1 MLRTLPA
8 VFLLG
13 VASVAN
19 AAYNP
24 STDLISLHFDHAPDR
39 DDGHAAVAGLIVS
52 RHHGFTPHVVGGA
65 YGVRNASQYDAG
77 SERVMDA
84 AWPGAW
90 VNAHSNRAGAVQQT
104 VNRWTGTLAAGGD
117 IWVAEGGQSDM
128 TADVVRQLQ
137 QAGYNT
143 ASRVH
148 VVQHSGWNEDHAD
161 GADLNYVR
169 NNTNYIRIDDGNNP
183 NGTADLRFERGQD
196 FVNVA
201 RSSAYASQW
210 NVAFD
215 YLNPNEKVDFSDTV
229 ELLHILGIGRDQIA
243 DVDEFGRFY
252 LQGGSTPAPSNNV
265 SPPVSASAPQNS
277 GAAFVAIRVEAESAD
292 NLGAGWSL
300 TNNNVLPNIQPDP
313 DPSHAGGAGSNGYLE
328 LLPDTRVTHGDPL
341 ITGTNFWDTAGTGPA
356 LDYYVSIPETGRYL
370 VYVKAYSTGTEDNG
384 IHVGLNNSNPAS
396 GQRIQWCDGKNQ
408 WTWSSAQR
416 TSSNH
421 CGTPRTIY
429 LDITSTGL
437 NRITFTARED
447 GFEFD
452 QFILLKENHGG
463 SQTCFPLSDDR
474 IRCTDQ
480 SGNTLSDTF
489 VALSNSDS
497 SNAVS
502 GGNSSSSAGNNAT
515 NSSSS
520 NATSGS
526 SGGPAACASADSDS
540 DGDGWGWE
548 NGQSCRV
555 TSGSQS
561 ATSGSVASSSSSGS
575 SSVVPACSSAAVDP
589 DGDGWGWENN
599 QSCQVGSGAG
609 NASAAVVSSDGR
621 PVCSSSAADP
631 DGDGWGWENNQT
643 CIVR

>member
-1 MLRTLPA
+1 MLRIFVVALA
-8 VFLLG
+8 FLLPG
-13 VASVAN
+13 LSG
-19 AAYNP
+19 AAYNA
-24 STDLISLHFDHAPDR
+24 STDLISLHYDHAPDP

-65 YGVRNASQYDAG
+65 YGVRNASQYNPA
-77 SERVMDA
+77 SETVMHS

-90 VNAHSNRAGAVQQT
+90 VNAHSNWSSAVQQT
-104 VNRWTGTLAAGGD
+104 VNRWIGTLAAGGD
-117 IWVAEGGQSDM
+117 VWVAEGGQSDF

-143 ASRVH
+143 RSRIH
-148 VVQHSGWNEDHAD
+148 VVQHSQWNEDHAD
-161 GADLNYVR
+161 GSDLAFVKS
-169 NNTNYIRIDDGNNP
+169 NTDYIRIEDGNHP
-183 NGTADLRFERGQD
+183 NSTADLRFERGQA
-196 FVNVA
+196 FVEVA

-210 NVAFD
+210 NVAFN

-229 ELLHILGIGRDQIA
+229 ELLHILGIGTNQIS
-243 DVDEFGRFY
+243 DVDAFGRFY
-252 LQGGSTPAPSNNV
+252 LQGGSTPSTTTTTTPST
-265 SPPVSASAPQNS
+265 PVTTTAATS
-277 GAAFVAIRVEAESAD
+277 GDAFVAIRVEAESAD
-292 NLGAGWSL
+292 NTGGGWSL
-300 TNNNVLPNIQPDP
+300 TSNNVLPNIQPDP
-313 DPSHAGGAGSNGYLE
+313 DPSHAGSAGGNAYLE

-356 LDYYVSIPETGRYL
+356 IDYYVSIPETGRYL

-421 CGTPRTIY
+421 CGTPKTIY

-452 QFILLKENHGG
+452 QFLLLKEKHGG
-463 SQTCFPLSDDR
+463 SQNCFPLGDDR
-474 IRCTDQ
+474 VRCTDN

-489 VALSNSDS
+489 ISL
-497 SNAVS
+497 
-502 GGNSSSSAGNNAT
+502 
-515 NSSSS
+515 S
-520 NATSGS
+520 NATSGGSTASGGSTGSSDSGSSGSGSQS
-526 SGGPAACASADSDS
+526 SGGGAPACASAGSDS

-555 TSGSQS
+555 TTTQND
-561 ATSGSVASSSSSGS
+561 ATSGGSSSASSGTNVCSSAASDSDGDGWGWENNQSCRVTSGSSGSASSSGS
-575 SSVVPACSSAAVDP
+575 TSNGNPYCASASSDP

-599 QSCQVGSGAG
+599 QSC
-609 NASAAVVSSDGR
+609 VVR
-621 PVCSSSAADP
+621 
-631 DGDGWGWENNQT
+631 
-643 CIVR
+643 